1 MGSWHL
7 SNASV
12 TSNHGLVRFEHP
24 YDFLPARPSEALVW
38 ILRRYFSC
46 GHTSGYG
53 SRTAWHGCT
62 LMVWSA
68 YSQDS
73 TWTPCDARTDVARA
87 LHGNLQCFSYPMGP
101 VWGPYRTRKDAVRHS
116 YGHGKEIVMTKICKI
131 HAQASYGT
139 VRCRMGP
146 YGPRKGCSRAD
157 YELLTRTGAVSLQ
170 CIH

>member
-24 YDFLPARPSEALVW
+24 YDFLPVRPSEALVW

-46 GHTSGYG
+46 GHKSGYG

-62 LMVWSA
+62 LMVWST

-87 LHGNLQCFSYPMGP
+87 LHGNLQCFSNPMGP
-101 VWGPYRTRKDAVRHS
+101 VWGALIGLAKMPYDTLTD
-116 YGHGKEIVMTKICKI
+116 
-131 HAQASYGT
+131 T
-139 VRCRMGP
+139 VRGSSWPKFAKFTHRHRMWP
-146 YGPRKGCSRAD
+146 YGVAWAPTVLVRAVHG
-157 YELLTRTGAVSLQ
+157 LITSSKPVRGP
-170 CIH
+170 